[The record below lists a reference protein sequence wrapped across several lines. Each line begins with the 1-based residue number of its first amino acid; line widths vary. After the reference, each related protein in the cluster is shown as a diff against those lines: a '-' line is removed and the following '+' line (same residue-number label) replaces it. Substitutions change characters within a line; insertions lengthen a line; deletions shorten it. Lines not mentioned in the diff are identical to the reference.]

1 MSKPGENVDVHVRS
15 FDVLRIKKTLENM
28 GINYTVMIENLQS
41 VLKQEQESM
50 APNNGYFSRF
60 NYEKYNPYSAVGI
73 ILTET
78 CMIVKFK
85 SNLIDE
91 CCS

>member
-1 MSKPGENVDVHVRS
+1 MSKPGDNVDVHVRS
-15 FDVLRIKKTLENM
+15 FDIPRIKKTLENM

-41 VLKQEQESM
+41 VLEEEQESM

-60 NYEKYNPYSAVGI
+60 NYEKYNPYSSVGI

-78 CMIVKFK
+78 HMFRKIQ
-85 SNLIDE
+85 I
-91 CCS
+91 